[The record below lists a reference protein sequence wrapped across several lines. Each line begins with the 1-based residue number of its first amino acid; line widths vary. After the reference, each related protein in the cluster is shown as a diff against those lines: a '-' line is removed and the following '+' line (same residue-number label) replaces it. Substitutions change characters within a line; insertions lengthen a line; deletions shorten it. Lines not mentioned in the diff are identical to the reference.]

1 MTAVEIIDGLTRRG
15 CTEDC
20 GVIQLPDLKSEFRGF
35 LTRWFGTDETT
46 LYIDMEYNLNVERH
60 YLYVYEERLLG
71 LRGALPADV
80 VLSFYKGD
88 KLETQI
94 FLYEIE

>member
-1 MTAVEIIDGLTRRG
+1 MNAILIIDGLTRRG

-20 GVIQLPDLKSEFRGF
+20 GVIELPDLKSEFRDF
-35 LTRWFGTDETT
+35 LIRWFGGDCTT

-60 YLYVYEERLLG
+60 YLYVYNERLLD

-80 VLSFYKGD
+80 VLKFYKGD
-88 KLETQI
+88 ELDNEI